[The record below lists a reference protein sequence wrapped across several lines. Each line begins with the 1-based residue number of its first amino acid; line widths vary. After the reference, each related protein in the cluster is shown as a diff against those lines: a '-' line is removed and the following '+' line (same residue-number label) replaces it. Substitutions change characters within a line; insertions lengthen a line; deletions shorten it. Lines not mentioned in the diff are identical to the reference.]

1 MNSEYDFNMEVSDK
15 YSLRGR
21 VFHKIRNDILNGR
34 YKEHEELKEIRI
46 GKELGVS
53 RTPVREALRQ
63 LELEGLRWATERIT
77 PEQLEDMEENVYLAE
92 FHAGKGHMEQIAEL
106 DNQFHHIM
114 YAACGSKMLE
124 HQLVDYH
131 SYVMRIRRKTLSTI
145 ERSTASNKEHRAI
158 MEAIRAGKADLAERL
173 ANEHMKNAYEN
184 MVKNGLYDIYK
195 KTEG

>member
-1 MNSEYDFNMEVSDK
+1 
-15 YSLRGR
+15 
-21 VFHKIRNDILNGR
+21 
-34 YKEHEELKEIRI
+34 
-46 GKELGVS
+46 
-53 RTPVREALRQ
+53 
-63 LELEGLRWATERIT
+63 
-77 PEQLEDMEENVYLAE
+77 
-92 FHAGKGHMEQIAEL
+92 
-106 DNQFHHIM
+106 M

-158 MEAIRAGKADLAERL
+158 LEAIRAGKADLAERL